1 MVLPPEAKNIVN
13 TVVLG
18 FRCPK
23 NIGIYGV
30 FFCPESVKKRENT
43 TYATIFRAHK
53 NAKIRCV
60 AQRQQQQQQQE
71 EEEEKQEAQKCD
83 QKDVLQAAVWK
94 AHHTVLCTC
103 AHSPSTWNN
112 TNADSHFYT

>member
-1 MVLPPEAKNIVN
+1 MFLLGAGQKNTVNTMVLPPEAKNIVN

-83 QKDVLQAAVWK
+83 QKDVLQAAV
-94 AHHTVLCTC
+94 
-103 AHSPSTWNN
+103 
-112 TNADSHFYT
+112 